1 MLSIGKLGIGQERY
15 YLDKVAEGAED
26 YYSGEGEA
34 EGQWLGDAAK
44 ELGLDGAVEAEQLTA
59 MLTGRNPA
67 TGEPLGLRA
76 VGGRGAVPGF
86 DLTFSVPKSASLLW
100 ALGDA
105 ETSAAVT
112 AATESALGAALDYL
126 QREACWTRRGADAE
140 YVKGNGFLAAGFRHR
155 SSRAGDPQVHIHTLI
170 ANVTKDRMESGPG
183 STTQRSTTTPRR
195 RATSS
200 RPTSAPICPA
210 ASGSVG
216 RKSATA

>member
-44 ELGLDGAVEAEQLTA
+44 ELGLDGAVKAEQLTA

-105 ETSAAVT
+105 ETSA
-112 AATESALGAALDYL
+112 
-126 QREACWTRRGADAE
+126 R
-140 YVKGNGFLAAGFRHR
+140 RHR
-155 SSRAGDPQVHIHTLI
+155 RHRKVRRRRARLPPARGLLDP
-170 ANVTKDRMESGPG
+170 ARSGRG
-183 STTQRSTTTPRR
+183 VRQGQRLPRR
-195 RATSS
+195 RLPPPLLPRRRSPGSYPHADRQRDPRAGRQVDPALPPGDL
-200 RPTSAPICPA
+200 RPRQDGGLSL
-210 ASGSVG
+210 
-216 RKSATA
+216 